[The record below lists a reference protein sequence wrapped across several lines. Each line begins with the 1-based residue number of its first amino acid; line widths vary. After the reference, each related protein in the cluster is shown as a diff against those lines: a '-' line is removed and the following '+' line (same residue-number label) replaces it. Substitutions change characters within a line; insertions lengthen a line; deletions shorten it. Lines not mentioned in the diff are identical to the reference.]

1 MKKALIVGISGQD
14 GSLLSKHLLDI
25 GYEVYG
31 TSRDYEITNF
41 NGLKKLNIFNDVKIY
56 SMVLNDF
63 RSVLKIIDTV
73 KPNEIY
79 NLAGQTSVGY
89 SYLQPFETFESI
101 VNGCLNILESVKY
114 LKIDCKIFNPSS
126 SECYGGS
133 DEILDESSP
142 FNPISP
148 YAIAKTAAYWLTS
161 NYRDSYGIY
170 TCSGILSNH
179 ESFLR
184 NERFVTMK
192 ILNTAKKI
200 SQGVED
206 TLELGDISIIR
217 DWGCAE
223 EYVKAMHLMLQQKT
237 PEDIII
243 STNMSIS
250 LEEFVNYTFKKY
262 NLDYKEHLIINDDFK
277 RPNDIRISRLSNDSL
292 YKKLKWKPKNT
303 VYDVIDNL
311 IKRNK

>member
-14 GSLLSKHLLDI
+14 GTLLSKHLLDI

-311 IKRNK
+311 IKKNK

>member
-14 GSLLSKHLLDI
+14 GTLLSKHLLDI

-41 NGLKKLNIFNDVKIY
+41 NGLKKLNIFNAVKIY

-311 IKRNK
+311 IKKNK